1 MAPSENEYEIRIKEL
16 ENSISDLQGNIESK
30 NKELEKYQ
38 NLHTKYRRLKKKANS
53 YRRERIILLVF
64 SLVLIGVLCYQ
75 GYKINNSKV
84 EQEKLQ
90 QLYKK
95 KNEEG
100 PNQDIYLDP
109 TP

>member
-1 MAPSENEYEIRIKEL
+1 MDSTGNDYEMKIKEL
-16 ENSISDLQGNIESK
+16 ENNIIQLEENIAIK

-38 NLHTKYRRLKKKANS
+38 NLSTKYRRLKKKVDGYS
-53 YRRERIILLVF
+53 RDRVILLLF

-75 GYKINNSKV
+75 GIKMNNAKV

-90 QLYKK
+90 KMYKK

-100 PNQDIYLDP
+100 PNQDIYVDP
-109 TP
+109 IP